1 MLTDM
6 VTDEDRK
13 AAAEIYQNR
22 RDHDMHKWILYGR
35 CDADTIVQAFAR
47 QRLLGYQQGME
58 DAAVVMAERAAMY
71 RAKASKHDPFA
82 DDNLNTYDS
91 LVVCAEASEYGE
103 AAIRAK
109 AEEKKHG
116 TR

>member
-1 MLTDM
+1 M

-35 CDADTIVQAFAR
+35 CDADPIVRAFAR

-58 DAAVVMAERAAMY
+58 DAAGALEADAQLCDCHAHSESECACGAWCEWKTITSARA
-71 RAKASKHDPFA
+71 
-82 DDNLNTYDS
+82 
-91 LVVCAEASEYGE
+91 VEIV
-103 AAIRAK
+103 RAK

-116 TR
+116 

>member
-22 RDHDMHKWILYGR
+22 RDHDMHKWILDGR
-35 CDADTIVQAFAR
+35 CDADPIVRAFAR
-47 QRLLGYQQGME
+47 HRIAAEQRGYQQGME
-58 DAAVVMAERAAMY
+58 EAAVVAEDCMVMLSLGTPGDGPFTKQDRAADET
-71 RAKASKHDPFA
+71 RAAIA
-82 DDNLNTYDS
+82 T
-91 LVVCAEASEYGE
+91 
-103 AAIRAK
+103 AIRAK
-109 AEEKKHG
+109 AKEKKHG

>member
-1 MLTDM
+1 MQ

-22 RDHDMHKWILYGR
+22 RDHDMHKWILDGR
-35 CDADTIVQAFAR
+35 CDADPIVQAFAR
-47 QRLLGYQQGME
+47 HRLLGYQQGME
-58 DAAVVMAERAAMY
+58 EAAVVLLKDDARLAYEQTPAHEREHAFWFAADY
-71 RAKASKHDPFA
+71 
-82 DDNLNTYDS
+82 
-91 LVVCAEASEYGE
+91 
-103 AAIRAK
+103 IRAK

>member
-1 MLTDM
+1 M

-22 RDHDMHKWILYGR
+22 RDHDMHKWILDGR
-35 CDADTIVQAFAR
+35 CDADPIVRAFAR

-58 DAAVVMAERAAMY
+58 EAAATVALERLSDPQDEADAAYDRAID
-71 RAKASKHDPFA
+71 H
-82 DDNLNTYDS
+82 
-91 LVVCAEASEYGE
+91 CE

-109 AEEKKHG
+109 TEEKKHG
-116 TR
+116 

>member
-1 MLTDM
+1 M

-35 CDADTIVQAFAR
+35 CDADPIVQAFAR
-47 QRLLGYQQGME
+47 HRIAAEQRGYQQGME
-58 DAAVVMAERAAMY
+58 EAAWVAY
-71 RAKASKHDPFA
+71 R
-82 DDNLNTYDS
+82 
-91 LVVCAEASEYGE
+91 VCAETRHVTLGDRIAT
-103 AAIRAK
+103 AIRSK

-116 TR
+116 